1 MDELT
6 MLIKNEIKHKYKSVR
21 QFSAAIGVPQSTI
34 ISAMRKGIGGTA
46 FDTVVKIC
54 SALGVKL
61 ALNSEVFLDK
71 EKNELLEYFGELDER
86 GKYTVKAVC
95 NVELLRCRN
104 VPVTGVVAA
113 LEKIQSQNAEKADR
127 DE

>member
-6 MLIKNEIKHKYKSVR
+6 MLIKNEIKRKYKSVR
-21 QFSAAIGVPQSTI
+21 QFSAAVDIPQSTI

-54 SALGVKL
+54 KALGIKL
-61 ALNSEVFLDK
+61 SMNSGIFLDK
-71 EKNELLEYFGELDER
+71 EKSELLETFGELDDR

-95 NVELLRCRN
+95 NVEMLRCRN
-104 VPVTGVVAA
+104 VPVSSVVAA
-113 LEKIQSQNAEKADR
+113 LEKMYSTSSNE
-127 DE
+127 